1 MRGLLMALDLL
12 SWMKLRDTCSFG
24 LKKMGSFLRLFG
36 NKFYPWLH
44 WSQWKPRA
52 STPVTSILQDAA
64 AFTADKDFGARE
76 NHYETDVNPL
86 DEVLAEKGSSANETQ
101 ARKDWDADK
110 KEEEMDELV
119 KGMSL
124 VCTLMIGKV
133 FGHINL
139 SSNVGPF

>member
-1 MRGLLMALDLL
+1 M
-12 SWMKLRDTCSFG
+12 
-24 LKKMGSFLRLFG
+24 
-36 NKFYPWLH
+36 
-44 WSQWKPRA
+44 
-52 STPVTSILQDAA
+52 TSILQDAA

-101 ARKDWDADK
+101 ARKDRDADK

-139 SSNVGPF
+139 SSNVGIFYIEPSQNEQLSL

>member
-1 MRGLLMALDLL
+1 M
-12 SWMKLRDTCSFG
+12 
-24 LKKMGSFLRLFG
+24 
-36 NKFYPWLH
+36 
-44 WSQWKPRA
+44 
-52 STPVTSILQDAA
+52 TSILQDAA

-139 SSNVGPF
+139 SSNVGARPSSISQNLAPPISIDSFTPFQQFGPEFTSHEVL